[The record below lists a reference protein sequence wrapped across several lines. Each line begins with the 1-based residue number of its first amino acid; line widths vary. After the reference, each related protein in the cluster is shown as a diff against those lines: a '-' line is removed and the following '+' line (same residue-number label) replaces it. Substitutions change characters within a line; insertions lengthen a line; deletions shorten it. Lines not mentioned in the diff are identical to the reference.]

1 MMFTRADDIL
11 VQLPRAAIEAI
22 FNECDRFNID
32 ETGGRILGT
41 YREGAGD
48 LRMAINGIIEP
59 GPNAQRSQTYFKQD
73 GAYQELIFRQIE
85 EHVPEIEHLG
95 NWHTHHVN
103 GLKHLSGG
111 DIDTYRR
118 TVEHHNHNTN
128 FFYALLVTEKLPGR
142 TGLDRYAFKNYVMRR
157 GDPNVYE
164 IPASGVRIV
173 DAPLVWP
180 NLEDHM
186 PRRARAE
193 PRDTVVAN
201 SDLVLDQNVIAHFF
215 PKVKTLQSKELGI
228 YWRGGIILADSS
240 VQEVVVLRDPEAGGA
255 CTVTLRDASEVLE
268 PVNKELEK
276 RQFPNA
282 RTALIATER
291 ACNAHLVS
299 SLNHKPRRKKWMF

>member
-1 MMFTRADDIL
+1 MMFTRSDDIL

-22 FNECDRFNID
+22 FNECDRFNVD

-41 YREGAGD
+41 YREGAAD
-48 LRMAINGIIEP
+48 LRMAVNGIIEP

-85 EHVPEIEHLG
+85 EHVPEVEHLG

-180 NLEDHM
+180 NQEDHM

-201 SDLVLDQNVIAHFF
+201 SDLVLDQDAVAHFF

-255 CTVTLRDASEVLE
+255 CTVTLRDAPEMLE
-268 PVNKELEK
+268 PVNKELDK

-299 SLNHKPRRKKWMF
+299 SLNHKARRKKWMF